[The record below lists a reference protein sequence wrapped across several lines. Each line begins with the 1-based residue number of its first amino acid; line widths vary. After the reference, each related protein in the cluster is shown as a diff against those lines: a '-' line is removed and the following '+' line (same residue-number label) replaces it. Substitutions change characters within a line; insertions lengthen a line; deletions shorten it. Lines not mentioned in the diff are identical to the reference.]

1 MTSQDNGQD
10 LLARMARRQ
19 DDLER
24 QQRDIARN
32 FEDFRRD
39 VDRLR
44 RDTDSRLK
52 TEEMEYKDR
61 RTHGWN
67 FPGADVVS
75 AGGCILDWRRYAR
88 LVGQTCGLRPGDGRN
103 VTQH

>member
-1 MTSQDNGQD
+1 MTSQDNVQD

-24 QQRDIARN
+24 QQRDITRN

-52 TEEMEYKDR
+52 TEERNIKTVEH
-61 RTHGWN
+61 TAGIFQGLTW
-67 FPGADVVS
+67 FLLGAVS
-75 AGGCILDWRRYAR
+75 LIGGAT
-88 LVGQTCGLRPGDGRN
+88 LVLL
-103 VTQH
+103 VKHAA